1 MSILLEIRE
10 HIQKLY
16 HKYAPGFNVL
26 FRFLAAFITFF
37 ATNKVIGFNPYLNP
51 ITLFVAKKVINAA
64 KNLKRTLKPGAYL

>member
-37 ATNKVIGFNPYLNP
+37 ATNKDVNISN
-51 ITLFVAKKVINAA
+51 IMVKI
-64 KNLKRTLKPGAYL
+64 